1 MPSLP
6 VLRVL
11 ARELLTT
18 ERAPRILEPD
28 LVMDDPH
35 KVAAYVQAGRP
46 GGVMAPVYLF
56 HCAQICEVIQPG
68 ETVIDLACGPANQ
81 LALVAQLNPDTH
93 FIGVDLSAEMLGRAR
108 AYIAELGLKNVELRQ
123 GDIARLD
130 GFDAS
135 SVDAVISTVALHHL
149 PTVEHLNRTFAE
161 VARVLRPGGGLYLV
175 DFGHLKAE
183 KSIEYFANQYRD
195 RQPELFTLDY
205 LYSLRAAFRLAD
217 FDAAHEAHLKHAGR
231 LFSTFLAPFFVAI
244 KTPARR
250 QLSPELRMHLAAA
263 RANLPIYH
271 KKDLQD
277 LITFFRLGGLDSPA
291 LRA

>member
-11 ARELLTT
+11 TRELLTA

-46 GGVMAPVYLF
+46 GGVMAAVYLF
-56 HCAQICEVIQPG
+56 HCAQICDVIRPG

-123 GDIARLD
+123 GDIACLD

-135 SVDAVISTVALHHL
+135 SVDAVTSTVALHHL
-149 PTVEHLNRTFAE
+149 PSVEHLHRTFAE
-161 VARVLRPGGGLYLV
+161 IARVLRPGGGLYLV

-205 LYSLRAAFRLAD
+205 LYSLRAAFQLAD
-217 FDAAHEAHLKHAGR
+217 FDAAHQLYLKRAGR

-244 KTPARR
+244 KSPARR
-250 QLSPELRMHLAAA
+250 QLPPELKMQLATA
-263 RANLPIYH
+263 RDKLPLH
-271 KKDLQD
+271 HQRDLQD
-277 LITFFRLGGLDSPA
+277 LITFFRFGGLGSPA